1 MKYLGHIIL
10 AEGVA
15 TDPEKVSVVAQW
27 RRPGS
32 MTELR
37 SFLGF
42 ASYYCRF
49 VEGFASV
56 AAPLHKLVGAL
67 QGGKSMQTF
76 LNLLFWKLMRVT
88 VVSEQFCLKIRGDRL
103 GLLHLPVEVCGP
115 LKRICQIIA
124 R

>member
-1 MKYLGHIIL
+1 MKYLGHIIS

-27 RRPGS
+27 RRPS
-32 MTELR
+32 NVTELR

-56 AAPLHKLVGAL
+56 AAPLHKLVGAV
-67 QGGKSMQTF
+67 QGGKKPVHRTLGSFEQHWTNNCERTF
-76 LNLLFWKLMRVT
+76 VTLNLLT
-88 VVSEQFCLKIRGDRL
+88 STPHIGN
-103 GLLHLPVEVCGP
+103 HS
-115 LKRICQIIA
+115 
-124 R
+124 